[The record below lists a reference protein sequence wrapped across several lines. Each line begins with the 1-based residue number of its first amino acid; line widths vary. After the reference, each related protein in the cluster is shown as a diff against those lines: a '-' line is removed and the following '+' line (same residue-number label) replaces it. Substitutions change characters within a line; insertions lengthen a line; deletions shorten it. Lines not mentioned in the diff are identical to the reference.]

1 MRAALAIAISTLAGC
16 ATTSVKTDYDHRA
29 DFTRYRT
36 YAIRPGRLAIERMAN
51 PNDSLV
57 RDRIHDALRQGLA
70 RRGLAAEPLGTA
82 DLIVTYGAGA
92 ETKRELVETLG
103 GGIEGNYGADN
114 VWSRDVQQGTLVID
128 VLESGS
134 DRLLWRSIAKGEN
147 QDFRSPEFIDR
158 AVDKAL
164 SQFPANGRG
173 AS

>member
-1 MRAALAIAISTLAGC
+1 MRALAAIAIAALAGC

-51 PNDSLV
+51 PGDSLV

-70 RRGLAAEPLGTA
+70 RRGLAQEPLGSA

-103 GGIEGNYGADN
+103 GGIDGNYGADN
-114 VWSRDVQQGTLVID
+114 IWSRDVQQGTLVID

-134 DRLLWRSIAKGEN
+134 DRLVWRSIAKAEN
-147 QDFRSPEFIDR
+147 KDFRSEDFIER

-164 SQFPANGRG
+164 KQFPAVAGG